1 MPGQSVRGGIGTWL
15 PGGAWL
21 LLSTAWGDDYRGRPA
36 SKMDPTPSADLTI
49 RDLYDE
55 YEARL
60 HRYALNLARDH
71 DRADDLVQETM
82 IRAMGNLVLLRQLN
96 RYQRQA
102 WMYRVLKNLFIDQ
115 ERARQ
120 RREVLAE
127 RLARQTEPES
137 DPMAAMMARELM
149 GQIPERYR
157 DLLHKRYLLG
167 RTSVEIGHELGIP
180 AATVRSR
187 LYLARKWL
195 RTHYPE
201 DA

>member
-1 MPGQSVRGGIGTWL
+1 
-15 PGGAWL
+15 
-21 LLSTAWGDDYRGRPA
+21 
-36 SKMDPTPSADLTI
+36 MDPMPNLDLTI

-60 HRYALNLARDH
+60 HRYALSLARDQ

-82 IRAMGNLVLLRQLN
+82 IRAMGNLVLLGQLN

-102 WMYRVLKNLFIDQ
+102 WLYRVVKNLFIDR

-120 RREVLAE
+120 RQTVLVE
-127 RLARQTEPES
+127 RLARDAELDSAP
-137 DPMAAMMARELM
+137 AATMLARELLELV
-149 GQIPERYR
+149 PERYR
-157 DLLHKRYLLG
+157 EVLYRHYILG
-167 RTSVEIGHELGIP
+167 QTSQEIGGELGVP

-195 RTHYPE
+195 RTHHPE
-201 DA
+201 YAVT

>member
-1 MPGQSVRGGIGTWL
+1 MNP
-15 PGGAWL
+15 
-21 LLSTAWGDDYRGRPA
+21 
-36 SKMDPTPSADLTI
+36 MPSADLTI

-60 HRYALNLARDH
+60 HRYALSLARDH

-82 IRAMGNLVLLRQLN
+82 IRAMGNLVLLGQLN

-120 RREVLAE
+120 RREVLVE
-127 RLARQTEPES
+127 RLARQT
-137 DPMAAMMARELM
+137 DPDSAPVAAMLARELM
-149 GQIPERYR
+149 EQVPERYR
-157 DLLHKRYLLG
+157 DLLHKRYILG
-167 RTSVEIGHELGIP
+167 QTSVEIGRDLGIP

>member
-1 MPGQSVRGGIGTWL
+1 
-15 PGGAWL
+15 
-21 LLSTAWGDDYRGRPA
+21 
-36 SKMDPTPSADLTI
+36 MDPAPNANLTI
-49 RDLYDE
+49 HDLYDE

-60 HRYALNLARDH
+60 RRYALSLARDY

-120 RREVLAE
+120 RREVLVE
-127 RLARQTEPES
+127 RLATQTEPES
-137 DPMAAMMARELM
+137 APVAAMLARELM
-149 GQIPERYR
+149 EEIPERYR
-157 DLLHKRYLLG
+157 DLLHKRYILG
-167 RTSVEIGHELGIP
+167 QTSGEIGRELGIP

-195 RTHYPE
+195 RAHYPE
-201 DA
+201 GA